1 MLVVGR
7 NAGKEINCYN
17 CTWPG
22 NDTNRMDT
30 KLDLNITE
38 GLIEENGVVSA
49 HQANL
54 ILFLAGSDVLESMK
68 SLLDSIGDASTAA
81 VTIGDTDI
89 TGSVA
94 KVKSK
99 KDITIAFSKQI
110 DNEMLLSNPHA
121 SKQIFRWSIDIPAE
135 ALAMSG
141 SANNGS
147 GVVSILRFPN
157 ISPDAKNS
165 SVLGAVYGVS
175 MAAPISNLKNKIKI
189 YFENNK
195 WEGYNVT
202 CNSWNGVGNQTNW
215 TEDGCTTLETDSTIT
230 CQCSHLTFFAILMS
244 LPGNGTI
251 SESDLSNLTYISYI
265 GCGLSLF
272 FLGVAL
278 FMHFL
283 LRRGKSSQS
292 VQVLMNV
299 FVALFL
305 LNLTFLTNE
314 WVANTG
320 SYVGCVAIAMLMHYS
335 MLATFTWFAM
345 QALHLYLHLVMML
358 DIKTFKH
365 YMLKM
370 CLPAWIC
377 PALVVI
383 VIAALDK
390 YQLVDIN
397 TSSGKGAKM
406 CWTKDMLV
414 HYAVNI
420 GYYALVFLF
429 SMGIFVVMV
438 QRICMARK
446 MQSKDVKQPST
457 SKNLSIIMSLLFLLG
472 ITWGVAFFSYGPMLI
487 PSYYI
492 FCILNSFQ
500 GLFLFI
506 YYYNNSRDVMDG
518 MKHENPFKSSTSS
531 STSASSNTYVTND

>member
-1 MLVVGR
+1 PSMS
-7 NAGKEINCYN
+7 
-17 CTWPG
+17 PP
-22 NDTNRMDT
+22 T
-30 KLDLNITE
+30 K
-38 GLIEENGVVSA
+38 G
-49 HQANL
+49 
-54 ILFLAGSDVLESMK
+54 
-68 SLLDSIGDASTAA
+68 
-81 VTIGDTDI
+81 
-89 TGSVA
+89 
-94 KVKSK
+94 
-99 KDITIAFSKQI
+99 
-110 DNEMLLSNPHA
+110 
-121 SKQIFRWSIDIPAE
+121 
-135 ALAMSG
+135 
-141 SANNGS
+141 
-147 GVVSILRFPN
+147 
-157 ISPDAKNS
+157 
-165 SVLGAVYGVS
+165 
-175 MAAPISNLKNKIKI
+175 
-189 YFENNK
+189 
-195 WEGYNVT
+195 
-202 CNSWNGVGNQTNW
+202 NW
-215 TEDGCTTLETDSTIT
+215 TEDGCTTLETGSTIT

-251 SESDLSNLTYISYI
+251 SESDLSSLTYISYI

-283 LRRGKSSQS
+283 LRKGKSSQS

-299 FVALFL
+299 FLALFL

-314 WVANTG
+314 FVANTG
-320 SYVGCVAIAMLMHYS
+320 SYVGCVIIAMLMHYS

-377 PALVVI
+377 PALAVI
-383 VIAALDK
+383 VIACLGK
-390 YQLVDIN
+390 YEEISISTDTGYQ
-397 TSSGKGAKM
+397 AKM
-406 CWTKDMLV
+406 CWTKDILV

-420 GYYALVFLF
+420 GYFALVFLF

-438 QRICMARK
+438 QRICAARK
-446 MQSKDVKQPST
+446 MQSKDVKQPPI

-506 YYYNNSRDVMDG
+506 YYYNNSRDLP
-518 MKHENPFKSSTSS
+518 ENLTSTKSSV
-531 STSASSNTYVTND
+531 SSNTSVSNIYSNSHG